1 LKKNKRKKMAE
12 KALETVNLGDRH
24 SHLPKQLSGGERQ
37 RVAIARAVCKNPKL
51 LLADEPTGNLDLK
64 TTGEITDLLKD
75 LNKNGQTIL
84 VVTHNPEV
92 AKHAKKIIRME
103 DGRLI
108 E

>member
-1 LKKNKRKKMAE
+1 
-12 KALETVNLGDRH
+12 
-24 SHLPKQLSGGERQ
+24 
-37 RVAIARAVCKNPKL
+37 VAIARAVCKNPKL